1 MELGMRKKRRW
12 GGVEEGSGNAEWGK
26 RAESLKL
33 KAESRGQKT
42 EFGMRNGE
50 GGIKRRWG
58 DLKAELGMRKAE
70 LEEGGETGK
79 GKWECGM
86 WKKMGRG
93 GGCGRI

>member
-1 MELGMRKKRRW
+1 MTGD
-12 GGVEEGSGNAEWGK
+12 GGLKVESFDFGFGIVDAEWGK

-58 DLKAELGMRKAE
+58 EQSD
-70 LEEGGETGK
+70 GGVVDTG
-79 GKWECGM
+79 GVGD
-86 WKKMGRG
+86 
-93 GGCGRI
+93 